1 MKKMLTRA
9 FICMTPWVLGAC
21 EKELVSDAPVI
32 TDSSLSIIT
41 RSVNAEETV
50 SFPINVFVF
59 NNEDKAFIKK
69 ENLSD
74 KDNPL
79 ELNLPFGSYDVYA
92 IGGADG
98 NLYDFPTEEEITE
111 ESEITLKN
119 GKEHADLMT
128 AHDVITLEE
137 KDGNQLTLS
146 MERQVTELTQATIKQ
161 VPEDVTEVSISLSS
175 NYRSIQINGELGSL
189 WDHGYALNDNGDGTW
204 SLPSP
209 TMLLLDSEK
218 ATITISLTKDDGT
231 IKNYSYSCTEE
242 IKKNHKISITA
253 TYQEDNIVQLTG
265 VITGTTW
272 AGSQEI
278 VFDFGEGNSSH
289 ENGNN
294 NNEDDD
300 IINAAAPKEYTLYK
314 DCFVL
319 KVTPNDKGYKEV
331 LLLYNEDFNIETK
344 NKTEDAILQ
353 EINAELESTTINEI
367 SGWRLPNE
375 DEAKITRNI
384 IGHILNSELKTKPNT
399 NFYFYLDKNDLKA
412 FDRNVD
418 KREYTYAHQYR
429 PVTIL
434 KFNK

>member
-1 MKKMLTRA
+1 MLTRA
-9 FICMTPWVLGAC
+9 FICMTPWALGAC

-59 NNEDKAFIKK
+59 NSEDKSFVKK
-69 ENLSD
+69 ETLSD

-79 ELNLPFGSYDVYA
+79 ELSLPFGSYDVFA
-92 IGGADG
+92 IGGADDI
-98 NLYDFPTEEEITE
+98 LYDFPTEEEITE

-137 KDGNQLTLS
+137 KEGNQLTLN
-146 MERQVTELTQATIKQ
+146 MERQVTELTQVTIKQ
-161 VPEDVTEVSISLSS
+161 VPEDVKDVCISLSS
-175 NYRSIQINGELGSL
+175 NYKGIQINGELGTLWKHEYSL
-189 WDHGYALNDNGDGTW
+189 DDNENGTW

-242 IKKNHKISITA
+242 IKKNHRISITA

-265 VITGTTW
+265 IITGTTW
-272 AGSQEI
+272 AGNQEI
-278 VFDFGEGNSSH
+278 VFDFGESSASN
-289 ENGNN
+289 ENVN
-294 NNEDDD
+294 NNEDYD
-300 IINAAAPKEYTLYK
+300 IIKAEAPAIYTLYK

-319 KVTPNDKGYKEV
+319 KVTPNNEGYKDV
-331 LLLYNEDFNIETK
+331 LLLYNEDFNIETTG
-344 NKTEDAILQ
+344 KTKDEILQ
-353 EINAELESTTINEI
+353 EINAELESTTINGI
-367 SGWRLPNE
+367 AGWRLPNE

-384 IGHILNSELKTKPNT
+384 IGHILNSELKTKPDT
-399 NFYFYLDKNDLKA
+399 NFYFYLDNNDLKA

-418 KREYTYAHQYR
+418 KREYTLSHQYR

-434 KFNK
+434 KFKK